1 MSKPLALIAEDDPKL
16 GMIYELTLQKAG
28 YDTFLDVNGDQIM
41 HKLAAVDPALII
53 LDMHLP
59 YASGAD
65 LLHQIR
71 ADARWANTPVI
82 VATADIFSAKSL
94 TGKAEY
100 VLTKPV
106 SVGRLLE
113 IISQIQNAEQTLDD
127 KGKVS

>member
-1 MSKPLALIAEDDPKL
+1 MTKPLALIAEDDPKL

-28 YDTFLDVNGDQIM
+28 YDTFLDINGDQIM
-41 HKLAAVDPALII
+41 RKLAATVDPALII

-59 YASGAD
+59 YASGAE
-65 LLHQIR
+65 LLQQIR
-71 ADARWANTPVI
+71 ADARWVSVPVI

-94 TGKAEY
+94 VGQAEY

-113 IISQIQNAEQTLDD
+113 IIAQIQKPTAVNESGDAP
-127 KGKVS
+127 